1 MSLDQ
6 RLDAARLWLAAAD
19 ARSQQHNAARAAA
32 EGAARELHEDG
43 GLIAY
48 ANRLARRRDPARAAK
63 MDHLAPIAERC
74 ELAERAML
82 GERPRIEAVMHA
94 AVQHGKTSLL
104 QAFVLRTLRR
114 YPRARIGYVAF
125 NSDRAEGKMWE
136 CRELAFGEGIRI
148 HPTFNT
154 KREWRTVE
162 GGIVRAGGILDGSWT
177 GGGFDILIL
186 DDLYSGPVEADSA
199 AHRAKIERQFDDVI
213 MTRLQGLGGRI
224 STSVLV
230 NMARWNPY
238 DLSGVLIRRGW
249 RYVCLPAIDGHGRP
263 LWPEVKPLAELL
275 ALRDGRPA
283 SGEEPAIAPIPR
295 RTWAA
300 LYQGRPVAEGSH
312 VFDPAHLVTYDRLPE
327 GAYIEAVGVDAA
339 YGAKARNDRSALV
352 TWRRYAAEPR
362 TLYLVESWIGHEAIS
377 LFACRAAELQIR
389 RAGGPSLVLPKDT
402 LAIEAP
408 GGWRAQFARP
418 DVARARRIL
427 GLWYAAGTEKAAES
441 LLTSYGAAVRVAPAG
456 IDKKAR
462 AEGGYVDPLIGGYTS
477 TWSEGLIRWPAHEDQ
492 HAQAIRIQH
501 EDFTGSPNDDD
512 DGVDAAVAGHDAVQ
526 VQVIG
531 AAMHAQQQARM
542 HALAK
547 ARQPNA
553 HSIDGGA
560 ARLRGW

>member
-1 MSLDQ
+1 MS
-6 RLDAARLWLAAAD
+6 LDAARLWLAAAD
-19 ARSQQHNAARAAA
+19 ARSQQHSAARAAA
-32 EGAARELHEDG
+32 EGVARELHEDG

-74 ELAERAML
+74 EAAERAMR
-82 GERPRIEAVMHA
+82 GNGPPVFTAMHA

-114 YPRARIGYVAF
+114 NPRARIAYVSF
-125 NSDRAEGKMWE
+125 NADRAEGKMWE
-136 CRELAFGEGIRI
+136 CRELAHGEGIHI

-154 KREWRTVE
+154 KREWRTIE

-177 GGGFDILIL
+177 GGGFDVIIP
-186 DDLYSGPVEADSA
+186 DDLYAGPHEADSA
-199 AHRAKIERQFDDVI
+199 AHRSKVERSFDDVI
-213 MTRLQGLGGRI
+213 MTRIQPW
-224 STSVLV
+224 TSVLV

-249 RYVCLPAIDGHGRP
+249 RYVCLPAIDAQGRA

-339 YGAKARNDRSALV
+339 YGAKARNDRSVLV

-362 TLYLVESWIGHEAIS
+362 TLYLVESWIGHEPIE
-377 LFACRAAELQIR
+377 LFACRAAALQIR
-389 RAGGPSLVLPKDT
+389 RAGGPQLVLPRAPRD
-402 LAIEAP
+402 IEAA
-408 GGWRAQFARP
+408 GGWRAQFARA

-441 LLTSYGAAVRVAPAG
+441 LLTSYGAAVRVAQAG
-456 IDKKAR
+456 IDKLAR
-462 AEGGYVDPLIGGYTS
+462 AQGGYVDPLIGGYTS
-477 TWSEGLIRWPAHEDQ
+477 TWSEGRIRWPAQEDQ

-547 ARQPNA
+547 ARTSS
-553 HSIDGGA
+553 SIDGGS